1 VIKIRINTI
10 YSFINSKHIKYLLSE
25 IHKKSDLKAPGFIAY
40 SHKRDEKQFVTKS
53 EKQLY
58 IINVQR
64 YKHFEVDVYINMIF
78 FDLIKK

>member
-1 VIKIRINTI
+1 MIKIRINTI
-10 YSFINSKHIKYLLSE
+10 HSFINSTHIKYLLSE

-40 SHKRDEKQFVTKS
+40 LHKRAEKQFVPKS

-64 YKHFEVDVYINMIF
+64 YK
-78 FDLIKK
+78 